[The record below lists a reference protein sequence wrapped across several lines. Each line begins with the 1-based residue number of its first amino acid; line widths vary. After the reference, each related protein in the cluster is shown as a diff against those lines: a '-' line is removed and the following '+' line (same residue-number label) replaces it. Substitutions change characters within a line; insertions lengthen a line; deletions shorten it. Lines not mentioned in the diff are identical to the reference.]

1 LGIFLGIFPI
11 LTAAFV
17 LLPFKNLP
25 FHLAWVSVTFVYM
38 EITPKMIDH
47 LAHLSRLEFS
57 PDKKESIRNDLA
69 RMVGFIEKL
78 QEVDTAGV
86 EPLLWMTDEQQVW
99 RADDVQGSVS
109 RENALR
115 NAPLTDGT
123 YFKVPTVIKK

>member
-1 LGIFLGIFPI
+1 
-11 LTAAFV
+11 
-17 LLPFKNLP
+17 
-25 FHLAWVSVTFVYM
+25 
-38 EITPKMIDH
+38 MIDH

-109 RENALR
+109 REDALR

>member
-1 LGIFLGIFPI
+1 MLLFL
-11 LTAAFV
+11 L
-17 LLPFKNLP
+17 
-25 FHLAWVSVTFVYM
+25 HLFYM

-47 LAHLSRLEFS
+47 LAHLSRLEFG
-57 PDKKESIRNDLA
+57 PERKEAIRNDLA

-86 EPLLWMTDEQQVW
+86 EPLLWMSDVQHAW
-99 RADDVQGSVS
+99 RADELKGSVS
-109 RENALR
+109 REDALR